1 MPRFFVKSNQVKED
15 NIKIIGND
23 VNHIKKVLRKNIGEN
38 IEICIQDEQ
47 KSYLCEIINIDN
59 KTIECKII
67 EELKETAETN
77 LHIHIF
83 QGLPKADKMELIIQ
97 KSVELGVSEITPV
110 AMKRCVVK
118 LNDKDAQKKIERWQK
133 ISESSAKQCGR
144 SIVPIINN
152 VINIKNICNECK
164 NYDIVLVAYEN
175 EKINKLKDELKNL
188 NLKDN
193 QIVKIALVIGP
204 EGGLELE
211 EVEQLKENGAKIITL
226 GKRILRTETVA
237 INMISIVTYELE
249 G

>member
-1 MPRFFVKSNQVKED
+1 MPKKEEIIMPRFFVKSNQVKEN

-97 KSVELGVSEITPV
+97 KSV
-110 AMKRCVVK
+110 
-118 LNDKDAQKKIERWQK
+118 
-133 ISESSAKQCGR
+133 
-144 SIVPIINN
+144 
-152 VINIKNICNECK
+152 
-164 NYDIVLVAYEN
+164 
-175 EKINKLKDELKNL
+175 
-188 NLKDN
+188 
-193 QIVKIALVIGP
+193 
-204 EGGLELE
+204 
-211 EVEQLKENGAKIITL
+211 
-226 GKRILRTETVA
+226 
-237 INMISIVTYELE
+237 
-249 G
+249 